1 MKRKLIVSLLT
12 LSMAAMSLAGCG
24 KEEASG
30 GSPAA
35 QDSETGGQSDAGSAG
50 DASNEESG
58 VDQDALDEEAE
69 ALGLPPMTTDEITLT
84 YACWGLGEKGET
96 EARDKQLAAFV
107 DAYPNI
113 KVEFVELTQGEPD
126 WSNGLVSLAANNQLP
141 DVFWVYSVTNAV
153 ANEWA
158 LDVTEYYENDPDA
171 KEVYPGMVEASR
183 LNGKLYSMPTVMF
196 PYMVF
201 LNKSVF
207 EKYNEPLPSYDWT
220 IDEFK
225 EIAERITHPDE
236 FYFGT
241 SNPNYTDYF
250 MCQYNKGQSMRG
262 WDGSAYH
269 FDQTWVD
276 ALNLKYDWIDNDTV
290 EWESAEDKQKWLG
303 DEAAWPPGHGR
314 SAMHFDWS
322 WTVSFFED
330 TVSAETGME
339 FLYYPQPAGPTGQ
352 QMAIVDY
359 GVISAATEHPRE
371 AWELQK
377 WTSWGKEA
385 CMNRYEA
392 YKEAGLEAVSR
403 MPVISNTEVW
413 DVLKGF
419 TDREDFHAVYDHLTD
434 IVPTCSSVA
443 PGWAQ
448 FDTWCEENEIW
459 AQLDNREITPA
470 EIAAEM
476 EQKANEFRDEWL
488 SQYAQ

>member
-1 MKRKLIVSLLT
+1 MKRKLIASLLA
-12 LSMAAMSLAGCG
+12 LSMLAMSLAGCG
-24 KEEASG
+24 NDSSSGSGTSGSGTESQSG
-30 GSPAA
+30 GGA
-35 QDSETGGQSDAGSAG
+35 DSDDGA
-50 DASNEESG
+50 G
-58 VDQDALDEEAE
+58 VDQDALDQEAD

-84 YACWGLGEKGET
+84 YACWGLGENGET
-96 EARDKQLAAFV
+96 QARDKQLAAFM

-113 KVEFVELTQGEPD
+113 HVEFVELTQGDPD
-126 WSNGLVSLAANNQLP
+126 WTNGLVALAAEGKLP
-141 DVFWVYSVTNAV
+141 DVFWTYSVTNAV

-171 KEVYPGMVEASR
+171 KEVYSGLVEASR

-201 LNKSVF
+201 LNKSLF

-225 EIAERITHPDE
+225 AIAERISHEDE

-241 SNPNYTDYF
+241 SQPNYVDYF
-250 MCQYNKGQSMRG
+250 LCQYNKGQSQRG
-262 WDGSAYH
+262 WDGEAYH
-269 FDQTWVD
+269 FSQTWAD
-276 ALNLKYDWIDNDTV
+276 ALNLKYDWIDNGTL
-290 EWESAEDKQKWLG
+290 EWESAEDKLKWLG
-303 DEAAWPPGHGR
+303 DEGAWPPGKGR

-322 WTVSFFED
+322 WTVSFFEE
-330 TVSAETGME
+330 TVAAETGME

-352 QMAIVDY
+352 QMAIVDF

-385 CMNRYEA
+385 CLNRYEG
-392 YKEAGLEAVSR
+392 YKEAGLKAVSR
-403 MPVISNTEVW
+403 MPVIDNAEVW
-413 DVLKGF
+413 DVVKSF
-419 TDREDFHAVYDHLTD
+419 TEGREDFNAVYDHMTD

-443 PGWAQ
+443 PGWSE
-448 FDTWCEENEIW
+448 FDTWCNENDIW
-459 AQLDNREITPA
+459 GQLDGREIKP
-470 EIAAEM
+470 EDIAADM

-488 SQYAQ
+488 SKYAK